1 MSDATAQGVSSVDC
15 FVYFYKCS
23 KLAEWTVIKI
33 QIATTGVGI
42 NLIISMYGTI
52 II

>member
-23 KLAEWTVIKI
+23 KPAEWTVIKI
-33 QIATTGVGI
+33 QIATGVVI
-42 NLIISMYGTI
+42 DCILSMYGI
-52 II
+52 III